1 MHSQY
6 TGSNKPGGHHFW
18 RRQPLIPLA
27 LLALLALPAL
37 QPLAGRGLT
46 CGFDTAFHLWRAVE
60 AGSLLREGI
69 LFTRWAP
76 HMAHG
81 YGYPLFLFQSPLSAY
96 LAALLNLLGMGWA
109 VAVNAVYGLGLL
121 FSALTLW
128 LLGRDLW
135 GERGGILAAVAF
147 LYAPFHAYVAFFRAS
162 LSETV
167 AWALPPLILWG
178 LRRWQQRQERR
189 GLAAAVLGTAA
200 LMLTHDVSSY
210 AFLPLFLG
218 WIGVIALVERSWG
231 AAGRGALALGL
242 GLGSSAFYWLPAL
255 LERGAIQFE
264 RANSAWPFQYSHNFL
279 PLDQLLALPRNA
291 DPTLLNDWPP
301 RALGVLLLGAALL
314 GCLAG
319 WRQGRERR
327 WLTALLALAL
337 AGYVFLALGLSRPL
351 WDAVSLLSAFQF
363 PWRFLAPATLAAAL
377 LAGAPFAGEL
387 ERKGSLAPAGWLA
400 AVVVLSA
407 GHWGWFYPDTCAV
420 PDDVSVAGMVAWER
434 ATDTLGTTARRELLP
449 VTVQRMPQ
457 EEGGPPPWQARLLAA
472 DLPAGAQLLASDY
485 RPLGATIELETA
497 QPFQARYRA
506 FAFPGW
512 RVTIDGEAAAVRP
525 SVPEGLVTFD
535 VAAGRHTIVVHF
547 GETRL
552 WLAADALS
560 LVSLLLVGVVLI
572 GDGGRKTG
580 DRRPETLRQ
589 AQGRL
594 GDPSASSGQA
604 RRWVMV
610 GLLVALGLVVGKLGL
625 VDRGLT
631 PLRQARL
638 EPDGKIAGLAQ
649 PLALEFGGAHPDSV
663 LIGLLGHQGLPE
675 TVAADEALEVVL
687 YWRPLASMTE
697 DYRVGLTLVDGD
709 GRRWSA
715 TGLRDS
721 RWFRSPPP
729 TDGWRPGEYALTA
742 LLVDPLVGTP
752 PGEYRLQLSLFERHT
767 LAPLTIYD
775 EAGQSLGPAV
785 TLGSVRLLE
794 PRQPWPAEEVAMQ
807 YRLNARSP
815 EMTLWGSNVD
825 RAEAAPGDPALV
837 TLFWSSSQPDE
848 VETTLNLL
856 DEQGE
861 VASSWPLSWPAWGEG
876 LWRSQELLRLPA
888 ALADGRYTWQLEL
901 PGGEPVSWASLV
913 VSAPERLLEA
923 PAVAIPLD
931 VTLGQQATLVGVT
944 VSGESGETVTPGGM
958 VQPGETLRVEL
969 AWRGEQEMAASY
981 HVFVHLRGPAGTL
994 LAQSDAMPAGWQR
1007 PTTGWQPGEYVVDRH
1022 TLTIPAEAPAG
1033 EYWLEA
1039 GLYLPGGGRLAAADG
1054 SDSVRLA
1061 TVVVEGGGD

>member
-1 MHSQY
+1 MHSQQ
-6 TGSNKPGGHHFW
+6 TGSNEPGVHRFW
-18 RRQPLIPLA
+18 RRQQLIPLT
-27 LLALLALPAL
+27 LLMLLALPAL

-60 AGSLLREGI
+60 AGYLLREGL
-69 LFTRWAP
+69 LFARWAP

-96 LAALLNLLGMGWA
+96 LAALINLLGIDWA
-109 VAVNAVYGLGLL
+109 LAVNAVYGLGLL

-135 GERGGILAAVAF
+135 GGRGGIVAAVAF
-147 LYAPFHAYVAFFRAS
+147 LYAPFHAYVAFYRAS

-200 LMLTHDVSSY
+200 LMLAHDVTTY

-218 WIGVIALVERSWG
+218 WIGAIALVERSWRVG
-231 AAGRGALALGL
+231 GRGMLALGL
-242 GLGSSAFYWLPAL
+242 GLGSSAFFWLPAL

-301 RALGVLLLGAALL
+301 RALGVLLLAAALI

-351 WDAVSLLSAFQF
+351 WDAVPLLSAFQF
-363 PWRFLAPATLAAAL
+363 PWRFLAPATLAAAM
-377 LAGAPFAGEL
+377 LAAAPFAGGL
-387 ERKGSLAPAGWLA
+387 ESKRSLAPAGWLA
-400 AVVVLSA
+400 AIVVLSA

-420 PDDVSVAGMVAWER
+420 PDDISVAGMVAWEQ
-434 ATDTLGTTARRELLP
+434 ASDTLGTTARRELLP

-457 EEGGPPPWQARLLAA
+457 EEGERPPWQARLAA
-472 DLPAGAQLLASDY
+472 AELPDGAQLLTSDY
-485 RPLGATIELETA
+485 GLLGATIELETP

-512 RVTIDGEAAAVRP
+512 RVTIDGEAAAITP
-525 SVPEGLVTFD
+525 SIPEGLISFEVP
-535 VAAGRHTIVVHF
+535 AGRHTIVVHF

-552 WLAADALS
+552 WLVADAIS
-560 LVSLLLVGVVLI
+560 LVSLLLVGVMATSDGRRATVDTSF
-572 GDGGRKTG
+572 GDSGPSSVQAWRPATG
-580 DRRPETLRQ
+580 DRKW
-589 AQGRL
+589 A
-594 GDPSASSGQA
+594 
-604 RRWVMV
+604 MV
-610 GLLVALGLVVGKLGL
+610 GLLVALALVVGKLGL
-625 VDRGLT
+625 VDRELT
-631 PLRQARL
+631 PLRQSRL
-638 EPDGKIAGLAQ
+638 GPDGRLDGLAQ
-649 PLALEFGGAHPDSV
+649 PLALAFGGAHPDSV
-663 LIGLLGHQGLPE
+663 VMRLLGHQTLPE
-675 TVAADEALEVVL
+675 ALAADEALEVVL
-687 YWRPLASMTE
+687 YWRPLALMKE

-715 TGLRDS
+715 ADLRDS
-721 RWFRSPPP
+721 RWFGSPPP

-742 LLVDPLVGTP
+742 LLVDPLPGTP
-752 PGEYRLQLSLFERHT
+752 PGAYTLQLSLFERHT

-785 TLGSVRLLE
+785 SLRSIRLAE
-794 PRQPWPAEEVAMQ
+794 PRRPWSAEDVAMQ
-807 YRLNARSP
+807 YRLNASTP
-815 EMTLWGSNVD
+815 ELTLWGSNVD

-837 TLFWSSSQPDE
+837 TLFWSSGRPDN
-848 VETTLNLL
+848 VETTLDLV
-856 DEQGE
+856 DERGQ
-861 VASSWPLSWPAWGEG
+861 VASSWSLVWPAWGEG

-888 ALADGRYTWQLEL
+888 ALEDGRYTWQLEL
-901 PGGEPVSWASLV
+901 PGGKRVSWASLA

-923 PAVAIPLD
+923 PAVAIPID

-944 VSGESGETVTPGGM
+944 VAGESGGA
-958 VQPGETLRVEL
+958 VQPGETLRVDL
-969 AWRGEQEMAASY
+969 VWRGEQEMAASY
-981 HVFVHLRGPAGTL
+981 HVFVHLRGPAGAL
-994 LAQSDAMPAGWQR
+994 LAQSDAIPAGWQR
-1007 PTTGWQPGEYVVDRH
+1007 PTTGWRPGEYVVDSH

-1033 EYWLEA
+1033 EYRLEA
-1039 GLYLPGGGRLAAADG
+1039 GLYLPGDGRLAAADG
-1054 SDSVRLA
+1054 SESVHLITFRIYA
-1061 TVVVEGGGD
+1061 N